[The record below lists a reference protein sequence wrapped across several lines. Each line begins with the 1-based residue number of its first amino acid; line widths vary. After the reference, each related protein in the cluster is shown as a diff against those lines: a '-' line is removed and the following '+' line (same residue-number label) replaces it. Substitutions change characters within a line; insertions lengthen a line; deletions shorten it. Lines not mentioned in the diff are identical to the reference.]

1 MRDLRKLLTTD
12 NWICILLVCFLC
24 FRLFRFLEGCR
35 KKVPGIPE
43 KIYCVLMWAK
53 LDTINIWKKSETMKA
68 ERTLWLTLLNDT
80 NILESLKSHLYRVA
94 EGLLSVYI
102 IMNNQQK
109 MSLFFNGSIWYFFL
123 NYLITEVLTRN
134 MFPLTGEDEVY
145 LNYLL
150 KK

>member
-1 MRDLRKLLTTD
+1 
-12 NWICILLVCFLC
+12 
-24 FRLFRFLEGCR
+24 
-35 KKVPGIPE
+35 
-43 KIYCVLMWAK
+43 MWAK

-109 MSLFFNGSIWYFFL
+109 MSLFFNGSIWYFF
-123 NYLITEVLTRN
+123 
-134 MFPLTGEDEVY
+134 
-145 LNYLL
+145 
-150 KK
+150 